1 MIEQLQL
8 YLSYPFVRYAI
19 IVGVL
24 IALCSSLLGVTLV
37 LKRFSFIGD
46 GLSHVAFGAMS
57 VATVLK
63 LSNQM
68 VLILPITILCAVLL
82 LRTGK
87 KTRIKGDAAIAMISV
102 GALAFGYL
110 IMNLFSTSSNLTG
123 DVCSTLFGSTSILTL
138 TQNEVLL
145 CAVLSVVVILIFVF
159 FYHKIFAV
167 TFDEDF
173 AKAVGT
179 NTGTYQLIIAVTI
192 AVIIVLAMNLVGSL
206 LISALVIF
214 PALSAMRLFHSF
226 RAVTIFS
233 AFLSVFCA
241 LSGILI
247 SVLAG
252 TPVGS
257 TIVAV
262 DVAGFFLCC
271 LVEKVFSRNKRKSS
285 VLLGLFLAMLL
296 MGCAKKNTTPVVSA
310 TNAAA
315 QDSSASSLDSLP
327 KASAEAS
334 SQAGAASSLASISQE
349 STTSSSA
356 ASDRLG
362 STTSS
367 AAPDRQESKNA
378 SVTSSRKKTDSSVQ
392 DGTAGGTNDSKA
404 AAVSGKKEKAEK
416 SSANKAP
423 SKPEKVDL
431 DLTTMSSTMV
441 YSEVFNMVTTP
452 ENYIGKTVKMR
463 GTYMYYYDEKPNR
476 YYFFCL
482 ISDAMAC
489 CSQGIE
495 FALTKDYHYP
505 EDYPKPDDE
514 ITVVGVFDSYEEEGN
529 TYCILRN
536 ARLVP

>member
-233 AFLSVFCA
+233 ALLSVFCA

-271 LVEKVFSRNKRKSS
+271 LVEKAFSRNKRRSS

-315 QDSSASSLDSLP
+315 QDSSASSLESLP
-327 KASAEAS
+327 KARAEAS
-334 SQAGAASSLASISQE
+334 SRAGAASSLASISQE
-349 STTSSSA
+349 STTSSG
-356 ASDRLG
+356 ASDRRE

-367 AAPDRQESKNA
+367 TAPDRQESKNA

-463 GTYMYYYDEKPNR
+463 GTYMYYYDEKPDH